1 MFMCELQVQN
11 VVLIT
16 GKVFVH
22 KFTCF
27 NINIFIRCDGVH
39 IYTQY
44 LYRVMSAVHI
54 HGYIYM
60 KQKKKKKKTNNICV
74 VLHTCGHVM
83 SCARDVVH
91 DVL

>member
-60 KQKKKKKKTNNICV
+60 KQKKKKKKKPTTF
-74 VLHTCGHVM
+74 VLFCTHAVM
-83 SCARDVVH
+83 
-91 DVL
+91 